1 MEKSLNPFVTPT
13 CPYIGLK
20 NDPSVFFSYP
30 SNGNQC
36 YHCRPPAVPLQA
48 HQQAYCL
55 GASHADCPVY
65 QQTGKKPLPSE
76 FRAGEGPRVQRF
88 GLTGKLL
95 AFFIGILLLGMVGLQ
110 FFRQNVITPPMMT
123 PSQTIPTA
131 IPPSATIIPPT
142 NSPAPTSTFVPTTT
156 IVPQVHALEVPIN
169 VDDHKF
175 LIHRVGVGETFEILA
190 KTYTTTPEVIRSI
203 NYSMKPSLW
212 ANSVI
217 VISPGLQTVDLAL
230 PAFKTYQVTAQAI
243 MIDELAGK
251 LTVDPTLLRLY
262 NACND
267 NCRLSAGD
275 WLILPISK

>member
-1 MEKSLNPFVTPT
+1 MIRVSSFRILPPVTNVTIANLPLSLCRHISKLTVWALRMLTALSTSRLEKNLFRQS
-13 CPYIGLK
+13 
-20 NDPSVFFSYP
+20 
-30 SNGNQC
+30 
-36 YHCRPPAVPLQA
+36 
-48 HQQAYCL
+48 
-55 GASHADCPVY
+55 
-65 QQTGKKPLPSE
+65 SE
-76 FRAGEGPRVQRF
+76 LARVQRVQRF

-95 AFFIGILLLGMVGLQ
+95 VFFIGILLLGMVGFQ
-110 FFRQNVITPPMMT
+110 FFRQYVITPPMMT

-131 IPPSATIIPPT
+131 IPPSATIILPT

-169 VDDHKF
+169 VGDHKF
-175 LIHRVGVGETFEILA
+175 LIHRVGAGETFEILA
-190 KTYTTTPEVIRSI
+190 KTYTTTPEVIRSL

-243 MIDELAGK
+243 TIDELAGK
-251 LTVDPTLLRLY
+251 LTIDPVLLRLY